1 MRPRDRKPPFEPA
14 IARIAAEHL
23 EPALG
28 VFETAQALFAID
40 DVPEMLAV
48 LARSLCDLIDAKAC
62 MVSTVDLDAETVR
75 DLAGYAEPPHAWGDQ
90 AEEYRLEDYPATA
103 AVVEG
108 AAELVCRV
116 DDPDT
121 DPAETRRLEQMG
133 YRSLLMFALTVEDE
147 PYALIEIYDTRPRSY
162 GGVEVRLCRALAAEA
177 GKVVASARMAARLE
191 QAYFAT
197 LGALAAALEAKDAY
211 TNDHAIEIADLA
223 GAVCEQLRIGPADAR
238 LIRLGALLHDI
249 GKIGIPESILRKPGP
264 LTPDEATVMQRH
276 PQIGARI
283 LEPVPHFAELVP
295 LVRASH
301 ERFDGHGYPDG
312 LAAEGIPLGSR
323 VIGVCDA
330 FHAMTEDRV
339 YRKALRHDEAVA
351 EIERC
356 AGTQFDPDCVRALLE
371 VVRAEGWADAE
382 REHVVQPPD
391 AEG

>member
-1 MRPRDRKPPFEPA
+1 MQPGDRKRPFEPA
-14 IARIAAEHL
+14 IAKIAAEHL

-28 VFETAQALFAID
+28 VFEAAQALFAID

-62 MVSTVDLDAETVR
+62 MVSTIDLDAETVR
-75 DLAGYAEPPHAWGDQ
+75 DLAGYAAPPHTWGET

-103 AVVEG
+103 EVIEHDT
-108 AAELVCRV
+108 ELVCRLGE
-116 DDPDT
+116 PDT
-121 DPAETRRLEQMG
+121 DASEAARLEQMG
-133 YRSLLMFALTVEDE
+133 FRSLLMFVLSVEDE
-147 PYALIEIYDTRPRSY
+147 PFALIEIYDTRARSY

-211 TNDHAIEIADLA
+211 TNDHAIEIAELA
-223 GAVCEQLRIGPADAR
+223 GAVCEQLRIAPADTR

-264 LTPDEATVMQRH
+264 LTDDEARVMQRH

-283 LEPVPHFAELVP
+283 LQPVPHFAELVP

-301 ERFDGHGYPDG
+301 ERYDGAGYPDG
-312 LAAEGIPLGSR
+312 LSAEGIPLGSR

-339 YRKALRHDEAVA
+339 YRKAMAPTEAIA

-356 AGTQFDPDCVRALLE
+356 SGTQFDPDCVRALLE
-371 VVRAEGWADAE
+371 VVRSEGWGPADERVVRTPNAE
-382 REHVVQPPD
+382 
-391 AEG
+391 